1 MKLPCEKVVWYILPI
16 IRKEFARVLHEKYG
30 FSQREI
36 ASLLDLT
43 EAAVSYYLS
52 GKRGNVEIKDKEL
65 IQEIEGAVEN
75 IVKNGKDEIEQET
88 CRLCK
93 LMISKGF
100 LKNR

>member
-16 IRKEFARVLHEKYG
+16 IRKEYARVLHEKYG
-30 FSQREI
+30 FSQREV
-36 ASLLDLT
+36 AALLDLT

-52 GKRGNVEIKDKEL
+52 GKRGNVEVEDEEL
-65 IQEIEGAVEN
+65 INEIEKAVEN
-75 IVKNGKDEIEQET
+75 IVENGKNEIKKET

-100 LKNR
+100 LKNK